1 MQLHCHGPDH
11 RVGGGVLLN
20 YEYATDPRRSA
31 CRFSTGFS
39 DANVSTMLELI
50 MPTVPLPTSSWRR
63 GDPAMMAVLVATLSR
78 GNGGALRA
86 ASKEAGEAG
95 LLLVWPAGFFALSRE
110 DGRAEVYNADGQL
123 SLSTGDLFRVGG
135 GVQRWRHGESGPAGV
150 QAFLMNAWPF
160 RLGPAPQ
167 FGQ

>member
-1 MQLHCHGPDH
+1 
-11 RVGGGVLLN
+11 
-20 YEYATDPRRSA
+20 
-31 CRFSTGFS
+31 
-39 DANVSTMLELI
+39 MLESI
-50 MPTVPLPTSSWRR
+50 MPTVPLPTSSWRY

-78 GNGGALRA
+78 GDDGALRA
-86 ASKEAGEAG
+86 ASKGAGEAG

-110 DGRAEVYNADGQL
+110 DGRVEVYNADGQL

-135 GVQRWRHGESGPAGV
+135 GVQRWRHPESGPADV